1 MSAFLDIRRE
11 DAVLVWTMN
20 QPETRNALTGN
31 SAVDELLAACASAA
45 ADPSV
50 RAIILTGAGPVF
62 SSGGN
67 LKDMQKYFT
76 RKPSADVVIEEYRNG
91 IQRLPRALLGLDVPM
106 IAAVNGAA
114 IGAGLDIACLC
125 DIRVASNTAVFAE
138 SFIKV
143 GLIPGDGGAWLLPRV
158 VGFSKASEM
167 ALTGDRL
174 SADEALAC
182 GLVSRVVAPERLMD
196 EARRIAARITANPPV
211 VLRLTKRLLREAQ
224 KSSLESSLELAAGYQ
239 ATAHQTAEHEE
250 AVRAFI
256 EKRKPNFAQ

>member
-1 MSAFLDIRRE
+1 MSAFLETTRE
-11 DAVLVWTMN
+11 GAVVTWTMN

-31 SAVDELLAACASAA
+31 TAVEELLAACASVA
-45 ADPSV
+45 ADATV
-50 RAIILTGAGPVF
+50 RAVILTGAGPVF

-76 RKPSADVVIEEYRNG
+76 RKPPADVVIEEYRNG
-91 IQRLPRALLGLDVPM
+91 IQRLPKALLGLDVPM

-114 IGAGLDIACLC
+114 IGAGLDIACMC
-125 DIRVASNTAVFAE
+125 DVRVAANTAVFAE

-174 SADEALAC
+174 NAAEALAC
-182 GLVSRVVAPERLMD
+182 GLVSRVVEPGQLME
-196 EARRIAARITANPPV
+196 EARRIAARIAANPPV

-224 KSSLESSLELAAGYQ
+224 KSSLEASLELAAGYQ

-250 AVRAFI
+250 AVRAFV
-256 EKRKPNFAQ
+256 EKRKPNFAK